1 MIARP
6 RSTISGKPND
16 REFNSNYRFIIDED
30 GTGYDASIVSSWF
43 TEVLYEPIKIFKNR

>member
-1 MIARP
+1 MIARAS
-6 RSTISGKPND
+6 STISGKPND

-43 TEVLYEPIKIFKNR
+43 TEVPDEPIKSQ